1 MKKVPR
7 KRTLQ
12 VTTMYLKAEGGLRL
26 VCDAVP
32 ARPCAADLTVMRTKK
47 KKKKKKKDRR
57 LAELRQSQAEE
68 LPSPPPAQGWKHLL
82 GCINAQAHSH

>member
-1 MKKVPR
+1 M
-7 KRTLQ
+7 
-12 VTTMYLKAEGGLRL
+12 
-26 VCDAVP
+26 P
-32 ARPCAADLTVMRTKK
+32 ARPCAADLTVTRI
-47 KKKKKKKDRR
+47 KKKKDRR